1 MTQRM
6 LAGVRVLRRLLT
18 LEACEEVGK
27 ISPACRPAQRLAE
40 RVFAEGRVGF
50 LAD

>member
-1 MTQRM
+1 M
-6 LAGVRVLRRLLT
+6 LAGVRVLRRLLR
-18 LEACEEVGK
+18 LEAREEVRE
-27 ISPACRPAQRLAE
+27 ISSACRPAQRLAE